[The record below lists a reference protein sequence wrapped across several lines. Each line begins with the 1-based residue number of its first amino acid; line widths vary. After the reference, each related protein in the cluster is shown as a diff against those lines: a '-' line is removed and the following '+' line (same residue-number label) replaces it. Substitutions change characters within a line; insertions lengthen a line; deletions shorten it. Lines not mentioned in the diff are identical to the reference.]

1 MRRTAGL
8 GLALGALLCLPPLAT
23 GSRRPREARGVLY
36 GVTIDRI
43 TGLSETLTSLRALP
57 DRPTLRVVFDRSEPA
72 RYYAA
77 ATRRLAGASFV
88 MGELLDSS
96 AERSISA
103 SALRTRARTYLRQL
117 GPYVSVWEL
126 GNELNGNWTGP
137 YAQVAAKTRAAFSVL
152 SAARAPL
159 ALTLY
164 ANDFAPDHCGDGP
177 AELTPP
183 QFARR
188 YLPPRS
194 APGCPTCS
202 SPTTRRSARAS
213 SPRPQSSPSTSARS
227 MPSSGTPS
235 SGSERSGFPG
245 PSRVRR
251 PQRRRQIMRWAYGL
265 DPHLRYYAGGYF
277 WWYGAEDALRPGA
290 PLRGELARGFNS
302 ERAAL
307 GGSRRQAARSA
318 RGRRRSPACACSW
331 PGAARRSRSSAA
343 PTRPVRLSVESR
355 RLNQR

>member
-8 GLALGALLCLPPLAT
+8 GLALGALLCLPPPAT

-36 GVTIDRI
+36 GATIDRI
-43 TGLSETLTSLRALP
+43 AGLSQTLTSLRALP

-77 ATRRLAGASFV
+77 ATRRLAGVSFV

-103 SALRTRARTYLRQL
+103 SALRTRARTYLREL
-117 GPYVSVWEL
+117 GPHVSVWEL

-177 AELTPP
+177 GELTPS

-188 YLPPRS
+188 YLPAALRARLSYVLLSYYPTQCRGVEPSS
-194 APGCPTCS
+194 AVVAQHLRPLHALF
-202 SPTTRRSARAS
+202 RNARLGFGEVGL
-213 SPRPQSSPSTSARS
+213 PRPVTSA
-227 MPSSGTPS
+227 TA
-235 SGSERSGFPG
+235 SEA
-245 PSRVRR
+245 
-251 PQRRRQIMRWAYGL
+251 RQIMRWAYGL
-265 DPHLRYYAGGYF
+265 DPDLSYYAGGYF
-277 WWYGAEDALRPGA
+277 WWYAAEDALRPGA
-290 PLRGELARGFNS
+290 PLRGDLARAFNS

-307 GGSRRQAARSA
+307 GG
-318 RGRRRSPACACSW
+318 
-331 PGAARRSRSSAA
+331 
-343 PTRPVRLSVESR
+343 
-355 RLNQR
+355 